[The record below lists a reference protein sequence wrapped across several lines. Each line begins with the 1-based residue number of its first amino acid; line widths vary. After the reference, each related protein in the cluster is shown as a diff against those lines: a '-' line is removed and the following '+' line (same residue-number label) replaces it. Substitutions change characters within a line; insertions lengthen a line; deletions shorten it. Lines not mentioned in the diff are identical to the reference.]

1 MITYV
6 ALLRGINVGTKN
18 RIKMADLKQF
28 FESLAY
34 VDVKTYIQSGNVI
47 FKTDEDKEEA
57 IINKIEAAFEEQFG
71 FNSDIILRSGEELRA
86 IIRNCP
92 FLEDEI
98 AEAKA
103 TAEGECFYVSL
114 MKTVPLENKIML
126 LDNYKDEANKYKIIG
141 RDVYLLFSKS
151 IRNSKLANNLG
162 KLEVSSTVRNW
173 NTINKLVSMFDE
185 K

>member
-1 MITYV
+1 MNTYV

-28 FESLAY
+28 FESLGY
-34 VDVKTYIQSGNVI
+34 VDVNTYIQSGNVI
-47 FKTDEDKEEA
+47 FKSSEDEEEL
-57 IINKIEAAFEEQFG
+57 IIDKIEVAFEEQFG
-71 FNSDIILRSGEELRA
+71 FSSNIILRSSKELRD

-92 FLEDEI
+92 FLESEI

-114 MKTVPLENKIML
+114 MKYVPSQDKIKL
-126 LDNYKDEANKYKIIG
+126 LDNYEDETNKYKIIG
-141 RDVYLLFSKS
+141 RDVFLLFSKS

-162 KLEVSSTVRNW
+162 KLDAPSTVRNW
-173 NTINKLVSMFDE
+173 NTINKLVSMLDG

>member
-1 MITYV
+1 MNTYV

-18 RIKMADLKQF
+18 RIKMVDLKQF
-28 FESLAY
+28 FESLGY
-34 VDVKTYIQSGNVI
+34 IDVKTYIQSGNVI
-47 FKTDEDKEEA
+47 FKADEDNEEV
-57 IINKIEAAFEEQFG
+57 IINKIEATFEERFQFSS
-71 FNSDIILRSGEELRA
+71 NIILRTGKELTD

-92 FLEDEI
+92 FLENEI

-114 MKTVPLENKIML
+114 MKYVPSEDKIKL
-126 LDNYKDEANKYKIIG
+126 IDKYEDDANKYKIIG
-141 RDVYLLFSKS
+141 RDVFLLFSKS

-162 KLEVSSTVRNW
+162 KLDVPSTVRNW
-173 NTINKLVSMFDE
+173 NTINKLVSMLDE